1 MHHEAQRRIKR
12 GGGQYRSS
20 VVVSLQIFSYHLCH
34 QDVGII
40 VLFYDRIRQILMSKH
55 QVFISRLER
64 GGHQLSS
71 KEGGNTRRHSTT
83 YAPERRV
90 FAKKAMPKT
99 MLTSI
104 IDRDCASKFLAADRI
119 LSTPAAAAAISDVFS
134 FFFDFQ
140 RGCCDEARCK
150 RRRKSRFQT
159 PGRQRET
166 ETQSSHKPST
176 EHPHEH

>member
-12 GGGQYRSS
+12 GGQYRSS

-34 QDVGII
+34 QDIGII
-40 VLFYDRIRQILMSKH
+40 VLFYHRIRQILMSKH
-55 QVFISRLER
+55 QVLISRLKR

-83 YAPERRV
+83 YEPERRV
-90 FAKKAMPKT
+90 FAKKANPKT

-119 LSTPAAAAAISDVFS
+119 LSTPAAAAAISDVFFF

-140 RGCCDEARCK
+140 RGCCDEAKCK

-176 EHPHEH
+176 EHPHGH